1 MEVCSLFWYISRFSV
16 TIPRCYQNIYVNS
29 FFPHKASFPLIEFY
43 KILCNIHVLFIKTL
57 NALRAYNFVML
68 LFPSLIIDHL
78 NFYPI
83 LVPSSICKNHKVRH
97 SFTGR
102 TIHPTCGYYRYPANV
117 PIFLFQ
123 CGFEGLVYYF
133 RVDPIMMRPVGWK

>member
-1 MEVCSLFWYISRFSV
+1 
-16 TIPRCYQNIYVNS
+16 
-29 FFPHKASFPLIEFY
+29 
-43 KILCNIHVLFIKTL
+43 
-57 NALRAYNFVML
+57 ML

-83 LVPSSICKNHKVRH
+83 LVPSSIRKNHKVRH

-133 RVDPIMMRPVGWK
+133 HVDPIMMRPVG